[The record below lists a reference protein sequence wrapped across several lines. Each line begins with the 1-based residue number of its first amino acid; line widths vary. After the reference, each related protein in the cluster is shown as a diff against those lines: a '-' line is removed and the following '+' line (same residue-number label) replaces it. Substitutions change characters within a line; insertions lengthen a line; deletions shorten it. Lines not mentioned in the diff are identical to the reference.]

1 MAIAALAILGAGVA
15 VMWRNYPAAA
25 PPASAIGGPF
35 TLTDQ
40 NGRRVDAR
48 ILAGKWSA
56 VYFGYT
62 FCPDVCP
69 TTLARLGQAQQQLG
83 PRARDFQVIFITV
96 DPGRDTP
103 GALRAYLANPAFPK
117 GMIGLTGSVEEIKAA
132 AAAYRV
138 YYARRGAGPDYS
150 VDHTSIIYLMDPK
163 GRFVKPIAED
173 APTGLAGQIAAAM
186 DGR

>member
-1 MAIAALAILGAGVA
+1 MTIAALAILGVGVT
-15 VMWRNYPAAA
+15 VMWRARPAAA
-25 PPASAIGGPF
+25 PASSAIGGPF

-40 NGRRVDAR
+40 SGRRVDER
-48 ILAGKWSA
+48 ILGGRWSA

-69 TTLARLGQAQQQLG
+69 TTLARLGQAQTQLG
-83 PRARDFQVIFITV
+83 ARARNFQVIFVTV

-103 GALRAYLANPAFPK
+103 AVLRAYLSNPAFPK
-117 GMIGLTGSVEEIKAA
+117 GTIGLTGSADEIKAA
-132 AAAYRV
+132 AGAYRV

-150 VDHTSIIYLMDPK
+150 VDHTSIVYLMDPR
-163 GRFVKPIAED
+163 GRFVRPIAED
-173 APTGLAGQIAAAM
+173 APTSMAGQIAAAM